1 VQPLMAEKPK
11 TGLKKK
17 KNGVRTSSKK
27 LKRNGEGHIVCCTLT
42 TRVAICYCGS
52 STSWKRPHCARQTL
66 LPYLNC
72 HDSCVQVLD
81 DGVPAAGSRSQ
92 AWAAS
97 GGTTGAAAS
106 RSAQHL
112 TALRAL
118 LASGT
123 HCGAEAKS
131 NFPMVA
137 NTLSV
142 PQEVDVHTSF
152 VSKLH
157 PVLATVFL
165 CTSARVQSRAPVL
178 IQTALAS
185 SCLVMNEQV

>member
-1 VQPLMAEKPK
+1 MLHAYNK
-11 TGLKKK
+11 
-17 KNGVRTSSKK
+17 SSNVLLRK
-27 LKRNGEGHIVCCTLT
+27 LNVMERL
-42 TRVAICYCGS
+42 
-52 STSWKRPHCARQTL
+52 HCARQTL

-72 HDSCVQVLD
+72 HDSCVHVLD

-118 LASGT
+118 LVSGT

-165 CTSARVQSRAPVL
+165 CTSVRVQSRAPVL

-185 SCLVMNEQV
+185 SCLVMSECGKRNEEQEKRCGKVSMIERVYRCSSRMQESNG